1 MGEIL
6 LQILVGL
13 FFFFSSSSF
22 WADDLLTLGIA
33 PGDVEGDLGDDT
45 FQIPH
50 CPKGRNLR
58 TEEPGW
64 GVGVKIFGL
73 AKVTQILRME
83 LRAPSEF
90 YAALLPPFAPTYT
103 FSLFFTCLEAP
114 SVLCPE
120 KGGVLAAPN
129 LGQPGTGSEAVC

>member
-1 MGEIL
+1 M
-6 LQILVGL
+6 QILVG
-13 FFFFSSSSF
+13 FFFFSSF

-33 PGDVEGDLGDDT
+33 PGEIEGDLRDDT

-50 CPKGRNLR
+50 CPNGRNLR

-64 GVGVKIFGL
+64 GVGVKIFEL

-90 YAALLPPFAPTYT
+90 FATSLPTPAPAYT
-103 FSLFFTCLEAP
+103 FSLFFTCLEAWKIP
-114 SVLCPE
+114 WTE
-120 KGGVLAAPN
+120 E
-129 LGQPGTGSEAVC
+129 PGRLQSMGSRRVGHD